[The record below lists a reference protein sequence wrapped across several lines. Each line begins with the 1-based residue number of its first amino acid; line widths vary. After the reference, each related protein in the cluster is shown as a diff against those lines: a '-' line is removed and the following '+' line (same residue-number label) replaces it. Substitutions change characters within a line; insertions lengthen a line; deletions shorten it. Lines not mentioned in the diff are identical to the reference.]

1 MENVLF
7 LENTDKKKKSIGL
20 IHKVYLSMLKNAR
33 VHTASTKTRSEVRGG
48 GRKPWRQKGT
58 GNARAGSTRSPL
70 FVGGGIIFG
79 PRPRKVTK
87 KINKK
92 EKRLAILSAFYLKKN
107 DFLFF
112 NDTAF
117 SSFQLN
123 NEKENNSTFPGK
135 TKLLVK
141 LLTEL
146 GAKLNK
152 KTLLI
157 VPSSN
162 RVLWLASR
170 NIKNL
175 EIVTA
180 NCLNLNQLLHNHSI
194 LLSNSSLEIINSL
207 YGKQYA

>member
-1 MENVLF
+1 MENALF
-7 LENTDKKKKSIGL
+7 LENAEKKKKSIGV
-20 IHKVYLSMLKNAR
+20 IHRVYLSMLKNAR
-33 VHTASTKTRSEVRGG
+33 THTAFTKTRSEVRGG

-70 FVGGGIIFG
+70 FVGGGVIFG
-79 PRPRKVTK
+79 PRPRIVIK

-92 EKRLAILSAFYLKKN
+92 EKRLAILSAFYLKKK

-112 NDTAF
+112 EDNF
-117 SSFQLN
+117 LESFQKSN
-123 NEKENNSTFPGK
+123 NDSAFLGK
-135 TKLLVK
+135 TKTLLA
-141 LLTEL
+141 LLKNL
-146 GAKLNK
+146 GANLEK

-157 VPSSN
+157 VPFSN
-162 RVLWLASR
+162 RILWLASR
-170 NIKNL
+170 NVKNL

-180 NCLNLNQLLHNHSI
+180 ECLNLQQLLHTRSI